1 MKQVEKIWS
10 QLSAKQELEQHR
22 EKQDLASQEVK
33 LSVIGELNK
42 LAQNAKD
49 LQGDLEKSEQ
59 DLKDVLDS
67 MSNIGMQA
75 GEELDYAEKLDS
87 DLETVIREANDAAQ
101 QLGLDSVPEIDDA
114 VERRD
119 NLRRAFND
127 AYALYKKLDF

>member
-1 MKQVEKIWS
+1 MKALYNLWS
-10 QLSAKQELEQHR
+10 DMSARQELEQHR
-22 EKQDLASQEVK
+22 EKLDSQQVK

-42 LAQNAKD
+42 LAQAAKD

-59 DLKDVLDS
+59 DMKDVLDS

-75 GEELDYAEKLDS
+75 GEELDYAEKLDD